1 MIFTKKRKIAD
12 ITFVI
17 FTICWI
23 VSRLGLLPYRVLYFS
38 VYRALEVCEM
48 FPAYYIFNGL
58 LCTLQ
63 ILHIFWTYFMIKI
76 VFYAIKTNEVSN
88 FLSNFIFITIFF
100 YHSLK
105 ICVLMMKN
113 LLKRKLIVK
122 IMGSMETKDLRQPK

>member
-23 VSRLGLLPYRVLYFS
+23 VSRLGLLPYRILYFS

-88 FLSNFIFITIFF
+88 FLSNSIFITIF
-100 YHSLK
+100 YNSLK
-105 ICVLMMKN
+105 ICVPMMKN

-122 IMGSMETKDLRQPK
+122 IMESMETNELRQSK